1 MKTTAFLI
9 TSLITN
15 AAAFAPSPQILRT
28 QQSSLQSSKKSFDP
42 LNLADNNVEK
52 MNVDVLPKMA
62 TVSAAAFAM
71 HPLAALAEEV
81 DDYEYGAVK
90 APIGIAVGA
99 GVLAILTALLPVVLQ
114 GGEEA
119 FEEMK
124 DRDSDSWGTGS
135 TNALNSRKRR

>member
-15 AAAFAPSPQILRT
+15 AAAFAPSQQILRT

-42 LNLADNNVEK
+42 LNLADNVEK

-71 HPLAALAEEV
+71 HPLAALA
-81 DDYEYGAVK
+81 
-90 APIGIAVGA
+90 
-99 GVLAILTALLPVVLQ
+99 
-114 GGEEA
+114 GE
-119 FEEMK
+119 FVQY
-124 DRDSDSWGTGS
+124 
-135 TNALNSRKRR
+135 